1 MTNTLSP
8 RKWEDKG
15 TFEGGSSMGDG
26 QVSDDVTRQWISQ
39 RPDGTWDV
47 FELSLAVVDDSD
59 DDNVE
64 GAEYRYYVDERWEYI
79 HCTDPEDPGSSEL
92 DTNIEYGEGSYRFY
106 GSAGEALAEARR
118 LVKLPSAD
126 QFGAT
131 DEQS

>member
-79 HCTDPEDPGSSEL
+79 HCTDPEDPGSAEL
-92 DTNIEYGEGSYRFY
+92 DTTIEYGEGSYRFY
-106 GSAGEALAEARR
+106 GSADEARR

-126 QFGAT
+126 QFRVT

>member
-92 DTNIEYGEGSYRFY
+92 DTNIEYGEGSYWFY